1 MSAEVEATSSAS
13 SGGWSPSLDQLIAAT
28 FALLGVR
35 LGAGPIGDN
44 SAFTHWRTG
53 IDMVRDGI
61 IPAIPRR
68 DPYSFTALHHAWTV
82 QSWLASY
89 IVGWVDRLGG
99 HGAVVAFGAFTMGAL
114 AWAVATMARTGRA
127 QTTALAAGAALAVGM
142 PFWAPR
148 PLLAGL
154 LCLAAT
160 IVIVRTR
167 RSPWLLL
174 PVVWLW
180 VNTHGS
186 FPLGVVWIGATCF
199 GAWIDRRSGED
210 VDAPWRYLAAFA
222 GGLVV
227 AGINPL
233 GPHLLTF
240 AVTAL
245 SKGDVFRSVIEW
257 QSVNFQHAEGIVCL
271 AGLVTALAV
280 LTRRRL
286 PWRSTLPVIGFV
298 VLGLYAQ
305 RNMAPLGVVL
315 APVLRDALRSDASSS
330 AMTEVRSVNR
340 VFGALL
346 ATMALVFALG
356 AAAGPPIALGDYPVA
371 SVRWLER
378 HHRFTESHRVASRE
392 TVGNYLEIRHGARG
406 EVFFDDRVDMFP
418 VEVSNDYRAMLAG
431 GNDGVRAL
439 DRWKIDTI
447 LWTTPSAFVDRL
459 RAGGDWSVAFR
470 QSGWVVLTRK
480 Q

>member
-1 MSAEVEATSSAS
+1 MTLEVDATSVAS
-13 SGGWSPSLDQLIAAT
+13 SRRWSPTLDQLIAAT

-35 LGAGPIGDN
+35 LGARPIGDN

-61 IPAIPRR
+61 VPAIPRR
-68 DPYSFTALHHAWTV
+68 DPYTFTALHHVWTV

-89 IVGWVDRLGG
+89 FVGWVDRIGG
-99 HGAVVAFGAFTMGAL
+99 HGAVIAFGAFTMGAL
-114 AWAVATMARTGRA
+114 AWVVATMARTGRA
-127 QTTALAAGAALAVGM
+127 QTTAVAAGAALAVGI
-142 PFWAPR
+142 PFWTPR
-148 PLLAGL
+148 PLLAAL

-160 IVIVRTR
+160 IVVVRTR
-167 RSPWLLL
+167 RSPWLLV

-186 FPLGVVWIGATCF
+186 FPLGLAWVGATCV
-199 GAWIDRRSGED
+199 GAWIDGRSGDD
-210 VDAPWRYLAAFA
+210 VEVPWRYLAAFA
-222 GGLVV
+222 SGLVV
-227 AGINPL
+227 ACINPL

-245 SKGDVFRSVIEW
+245 SKGDVFRGVIEW
-257 QSVNFQHAEGIVCL
+257 QSVNFQHADGIVCL
-271 AGLVTALAV
+271 VGLVTAFPV

-286 PWRSTLPVIGFV
+286 PWRSMLPVIGFV

-315 APVLRDALRSDASSS
+315 APVLGDALRSDAPST
-330 AMTEVRSVNR
+330 AMSEVPSVNR
-340 VFGALL
+340 VFAALL

-356 AAAGPPIALGDYPVA
+356 AAAGPPVAVGDYPVA

-378 HHRFTESHRVASRE
+378 HHRFGGNHRVATRD
-392 TVGNYLEIRHGARG
+392 TVGNYLELRRGARA
-406 EVFFDDRVDMFP
+406 EVFIDDRVDMFP
-418 VEVSNDYRAMLAG
+418 VNVSNDYSAMLAG

-447 LWTTPSAFVDRL
+447 LWTAPSAFVDRL
-459 RAGGDWSVAFR
+459 RADGDWSVAFR
-470 QSGWVVLTRK
+470 QSGWVVLTRN
-480 Q
+480 